1 MIAMRMLMLLMVM
14 WRKHIHVVVRHGVL
28 LVLLVMMLLLIL
40 HRCPR
45 SSVRRD
51 IHVEV
56 VSCCII
62 VCEVAHEPEEQETF
76 CQQGMFKG

>member
-14 WRKHIHVVVRHGVL
+14 RRKHIHVVVRHGVL
-28 LVLLVMMLLLIL
+28 LLLLLVMVVLLLIL

-56 VSCCII
+56 VSCCI
-62 VCEVAHEPEEQETF
+62 VVREVAHED
-76 CQQGMFKG
+76 K

>member
-1 MIAMRMLMLLMVM
+1 MIAMRMLMLMLLMM
-14 WRKHIHVVVRHGVL
+14 RRKHIHVVVRHGVL
-28 LVLLVMMLLLIL
+28 LLLLVMVVLLLIL

-56 VSCCII
+56 VSCCI
-62 VCEVAHEPEEQETF
+62 VVREVAHED
-76 CQQGMFKG
+76 K

>member
-1 MIAMRMLMLLMVM
+1 MLMLLLMR
-14 WRKHIHVVVRHGVL
+14 RKHIHVVVRHGVL
-28 LVLLVMMLLLIL
+28 LLLLVMVVLLLIL

-56 VSCCII
+56 VSCCI
-62 VCEVAHEPEEQETF
+62 VVREVAHED
-76 CQQGMFKG
+76 K

>member
-1 MIAMRMLMLLMVM
+1 MIAIRMLMLLMM
-14 WRKHIHVVVRHGVL
+14 RRKHIHVVVRHGVL
-28 LVLLVMMLLLIL
+28 LLLLLVMVLLLIL

-56 VSCCII
+56 VSCCI
-62 VCEVAHEPEEQETF
+62 VVREVAHED
-76 CQQGMFKG
+76 K

>member
-1 MIAMRMLMLLMVM
+1 MLLMM
-14 WRKHIHVVVRHGVL
+14 RRKHIHVVVRHGVL
-28 LVLLVMMLLLIL
+28 LVLLLVMVVVLLLIL

-56 VSCCII
+56 VSCCI
-62 VCEVAHEPEEQETF
+62 VVREVAHED
-76 CQQGMFKG
+76 K